1 MIVSG
6 ESDSDS
12 VEGLLLDD
20 DETFSCL
27 DDDAIHSGLWQWY
40 SPEMSNFINKLLQ

>member
-1 MIVSG
+1 MILGLIANPIPAGIVSG
-6 ESDSDS
+6 ESDGDS

-27 DDDAIHSGLWQWY
+27 DDEAIHNGL
-40 SPEMSNFINKLLQ
+40 